1 MKEKQI
7 LKEGRSKFIVNFQLL
22 EKMIIKTIALF

>member
-7 LKEGRSKFIVNFQLL
+7 LKEGRSEFIVNFQLL